1 MTRNHRRWH
10 AWVWL
15 VLGPF
20 LALGLVV
27 GLLARPTPVVEPALR
42 AAPGRIPKAERKTPA
57 REVNP

>member
-20 LALGLVV
+20 IALGFVV
-27 GLLARPTPVVEPALR
+27 GLLARPAPVVEPAPL
-42 AAPGRIPKAERKTPA
+42 AAPGRIPKAAAKTQP
-57 REVNP
+57 REATP